1 MIEKV
6 DVKSLNLKELEEF
19 LLSLGEKKFRAEQI
33 FSWLHVKKVTE
44 FEEMTNISLELRT
57 KLSENFYIKR
67 LNIAKRLE
75 SCTDNTIKY
84 LYELDDGNHIE
95 TVLMEYK
102 HGNSICISTQVGCKM
117 GCKFCASTIAGFRR
131 NLAPSEMLMQ
141 IYMAEKDSGR
151 HVDSLVLMG
160 IGEPL
165 DNYDNVIK
173 FLELLSSPKGR
184 NMSLRH
190 VSLSTCGVVPKIRE
204 LAKLRT
210 GLTLSVSLHAADDKS
225 RSEIMPVK
233 NAWQIS
239 ELLGACRDY
248 IRDTGRRISFEY
260 AVISGVN
267 DSSEDA
273 RRLAAL
279 LRGINCHINLI
290 PVNKIKER
298 SYTADRQCVAV
309 FAKRLTDLGMNVTVR
324 RTLGADINA
333 ACGQLRREYEI

>member
-1 MIEKV
+1 MEKT
-6 DVKSLNLKELEEF
+6 DILSLSLEE
-19 LLSLGEKKFRAEQI
+19 LIIALDALGEKKFRAEQI

-102 HGNSICISTQVGCKM
+102 H
-117 GCKFCASTIAGFRR
+117 
-131 NLAPSEMLMQ
+131 
-141 IYMAEKDSGR
+141 SGR

-225 RSEIMPVK
+225 RSEIMPVN

>member
-1 MIEKV
+1 
-6 DVKSLNLKELEEF
+6 
-19 LLSLGEKKFRAEQI
+19 
-33 FSWLHVKKVTE
+33 
-44 FEEMTNISLELRT
+44 
-57 KLSENFYIKR
+57 
-67 LNIAKRLE
+67 
-75 SCTDNTIKY
+75 
-84 LYELDDGNHIE
+84 
-95 TVLMEYK
+95 
-102 HGNSICISTQVGCKM
+102 
-117 GCKFCASTIAGFRR
+117 
-131 NLAPSEMLMQ
+131 
-141 IYMAEKDSGR
+141 
-151 HVDSLVLMG
+151 
-160 IGEPL
+160 
-165 DNYDNVIK
+165 
-173 FLELLSSPKGR
+173 
-184 NMSLRH
+184 
-190 VSLSTCGVVPKIRE
+190 
-204 LAKLRT
+204 
-210 GLTLSVSLHAADDKS
+210 
-225 RSEIMPVK
+225 MPVN

-273 RRLAAL
+273 RRLAVL

>member
-1 MIEKV
+1 MTDI
-6 DVKSLNLKELEEF
+6 KSM
-19 LLSLGEKKFRAEQI
+19 LLSELQEDFALRGLQKFRAAQVYR
-33 FSWLHVKKVTE
+33 WLHQRGATS
-44 FEEMTNISLELRT
+44 FDEMTDLSKDLRVALKESFEIRNTEIAIRRVSKIDGT
-57 KLSENFYIKR
+57 KKYLFR
-67 LNIAKRLE
+67 LNDGEMIE
-75 SCTDNTIKY
+75 S
-84 LYELDDGNHIE
+84 
-95 TVLMEYK
+95 VLMKYK
-102 HGNSICISTQVGCKM
+102 HGYSICISTQVGCKM

-225 RSEIMPVK
+225 RSEIMPVN